1 MCYSTKT
8 QTFSRTKHSLTQ
20 IKKFHTSCSSGKL
33 WRLFGSLLH
42 IHGSQNNYNLG
53 ILRQNS
59 VHKWMAE
66 LKYGWLATPYPRN
79 KTLDTEGSDECSCGP
94 WFLRWQGEPWGAT
107 HSSFLGIA

>member
-1 MCYSTKT
+1 MIRCSTSMAVKT
-8 QTFSRTKHSLTQ
+8 NVTWHSSRKY
-20 IKKFHTSCSSGKL
+20 C
-33 WRLFGSLLH
+33 
-42 IHGSQNNYNLG
+42 
-53 ILRQNS
+53 

-94 WFLRWQGEPWGAT
+94 WFLRWQGEPWGGT